1 MTIYPIEILYEGV
14 LICNHRLLAKAISLI
29 ESTRP
34 QDRANAHKLLSML
47 LPHTG
52 KSWRIGITG
61 APGVG
66 KSTMIETLGLKI
78 ISEGH
83 RIAVI
88 TIDPSSQLSGGSI
101 LGDKTRMSR
110 LSNHDDAFIR
120 PAPSGGAL
128 GGVNSTTR
136 EVMLICEAA
145 GFDVVI
151 VETVGVGQSET
162 EVESMVDMFVALMM
176 PNAGDELQG
185 IKRGI
190 MEITDLFVITK
201 ADGATLQ
208 LANLAK
214 AQIQASSKLLR
225 HKYTHWTPKVLTSSA
240 LENIGID
247 ELWQSCKE
255 YFAKSMEVDM
265 LTKHRAKQNNHW
277 FHQLLEQGF
286 KEIFYRF
293 PPIKEQL
300 PELEQ
305 QILEGKILPT
315 FAAEKLLGEMT
326 LTHG

>member
-1 MTIYPIEILYEGV
+1 MTTYPIEILYEGV
-14 LICNHRLLAKAISLI
+14 ISCNHRLLAKAISLI

-83 RIAVI
+83 RIAVV

-145 GFDVVI
+145 GFDVI
-151 VETVGVGQSET
+151 LVETVGVGQSET
-162 EVESMVDMFVALMM
+162 EVESMVDMFIALMM

-201 ADGATLQ
+201 ADGATHE

-214 AQIQASSKLLR
+214 AQILASSKLLR
-225 HKYTHWTPKVLTSSA
+225 PKYTHWSPKVLTSSA
-240 LENIGID
+240 LENTGIED
-247 ELWQSCKE
+247 VWQTCKE
-255 YFAKSMEVDM
+255 YFDKSTAADM
-265 LTKHRAKQNNHW
+265 ITHHRAKQNNHW
-277 FHQLLEQGF
+277 FHQLLEHGIR
-286 KEIFYRF
+286 EIFYQF
-293 PPIKEQL
+293 QPVKEQL
-300 PELEQ
+300 PALER

-315 FAAEKLLGEMT
+315 FAAEKLLGE
-326 LTHG
+326 LTITRN

>member
-1 MTIYPIEILYEGV
+1 MTPYPIEILYEGV
-14 LICNHRLLAKAISLI
+14 LSCNHRLLAKAISLI

-34 QDRANAHKLLSML
+34 QDRSKAHKLLSML

-101 LGDKTRMSR
+101 LGDKTRMSK
-110 LSNHDDAFIR
+110 LSNHNDVFIR

-162 EVESMVDMFVALMM
+162 EVESMVDMFMALMM

-214 AQIQASSKLLR
+214 AQIQASAKLLR
-225 HKYTHWTPKVLTSSA
+225 HKYAHWSPKILTSSA

-247 ELWQSCKE
+247 EVWQCCKQ
-255 YFAKSMEVDM
+255 YFAESTDANV
-265 LTKHRAKQNNHW
+265 LSLHRAKQNQHW
-277 FHQLLEQGF
+277 LHQLLEQGF
-286 KEIFYRF
+286 REIFYQF

-300 PELEQ
+300 PAFEQ
-305 QILEGKILPT
+305 QILDGRILPT
-315 FAAEKLLGEMT
+315 YAAEKLLGM
-326 LTHG
+326 LTVV